1 MNNYPIWWDTT
12 ITIYNKFEDNQTS
25 LIKWYR
31 QVIPNCFWK
40 AEGNKITIGN
50 TTLET
55 DNTIC
60 RIPENEKFLDKYLWI
75 TKPNDLMGNFFT
87 LGVGDII
94 VKGEVTDEIN
104 EYKQGYRSS
113 DLLAKYKDL
122 QGCIIV
128 EKVANN
134 TGIGRA
140 LPHYYVS
147 GV

>member
-87 LGVGDII
+87 FKNIMLYSFTLNNII
-94 VKGEVTDEIN
+94 HSFKPQSNILFFYYLTNGLYELRTFLTLMTGEEQHI
-104 EYKQGYRSS
+104 
-113 DLLAKYKDL
+113 L
-122 QGCIIV
+122 Q
-128 EKVANN
+128 
-134 TGIGRA
+134 
-140 LPHYYVS
+140 
-147 GV
+147 